1 MRSVVILTLLLGLP
15 SLAYTQEENS
25 LETTKARM
33 PASWPTV
40 LDATSPEPKESFYS
54 LMAAIPW
61 EMMRVDSNL
70 ILITDKG
77 VADTHKSLYFT
88 NNKMVALYLPDSRS
102 FHVDLTILNG
112 QRFKSVWY
120 SPRTGKK
127 WVGGYYQSNDCQ
139 LIVPPGDDECWNWVV
154 LIGNSPKQ

>member
-1 MRSVVILTLLLGLP
+1 MRSTIVLSILLGFFQL
-15 SLAYTQEENS
+15 SYGQDNS
-25 LETTKARM
+25 LDEIRSRM
-33 PASWPTV
+33 PQSWVTEI
-40 LDATSPEPKESFYS
+40 DSTDSGQKDRFYS
-54 LMAAIPW
+54 SIATIPW

-70 ILITDKG
+70 IFITDKG
-77 VADTHKSLYFT
+77 VADAHKSLYFA

-112 QRFKSVWY
+112 QRFKTVWY

-139 LIVPPGDDECWNWVV
+139 LIVPPGEDEKWNWVV
-154 LIGNSPKQ
+154 LIGNSPK